1 MYVKRSVGRCA
12 ITVRKKDS
20 VHTTNAA
27 KHRTQV
33 ISMLYCTLAPKVAP
47 DAVVPLGLVVLCE
60 PEEVPFDPLEFEED
74 DDGGAAVARL
84 LTEAHVAAMF
94 VLVLPSR

>member
-1 MYVKRSVGRCA
+1 MQ
-12 ITVRKKDS
+12 KKDSS

-33 ISMLYCTLAPKVAP
+33 MNTLYCTLAPKAAP
-47 DAVVPLGLVVLCE
+47 DAVVLGLVVLCE
-60 PEEVPFDPLEFEED
+60 LEVLLLDPLELEEDD
-74 DDGGAAVARL
+74 DDGGAAAARL
-84 LTEAHVAAMF
+84 LTVAHVAAMF